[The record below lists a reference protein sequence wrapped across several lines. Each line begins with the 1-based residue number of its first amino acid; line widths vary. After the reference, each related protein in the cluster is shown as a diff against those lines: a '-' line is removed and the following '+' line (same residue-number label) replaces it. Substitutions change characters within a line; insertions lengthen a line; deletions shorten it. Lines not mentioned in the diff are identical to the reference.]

1 MMMKM
6 MMMMMMKCGYGN
18 FNHQYNV
25 SPIHFLVWG
34 NFMKVISSAL
44 TTYEVVSDYRKFE
57 KH

>member
-1 MMMKM
+1 MMKM
-6 MMMMMMKCGYGN
+6 IMMMKCGYGN

-34 NFMKVISSAL
+34 NFMKVVSSAL
-44 TTYEVVSDYRKFE
+44 TTYEVVNDYRKFE